1 MTYYICQ
8 VNYLKKIKSLG
19 FRKTDGPLVFTE
31 GSWNADSYRYF
42 YLIQKAETYYKK
54 KIEERNS
61 PIKNESVGLHYMGL
75 SITPEL
81 IRRMATHSLNLS
93 NSTIYITIQNQHYSC
108 FIQEGETASHSFNGI
123 LNENF
128 WKDILSSL
136 PTNIRRELI
145 LNDIL

>member
-1 MTYYICQ
+1 

-31 GSWNADSYRYF
+31 GSWNADAHRYF

-54 KIEERNS
+54 KIEERLS
-61 PIKNESVGLHYMGL
+61 KIKNESVGLHYMGL
-75 SITPEL
+75 SITPET
-81 IRRMATHSLNLS
+81 IKKMTTHYLNLS